1 MRKKK
6 TNVTIC
12 FTKPEDGRGQ
22 SRMFQEIIAGGFY
35 NYLKNNGHLRQ
46 DAENRQ
52 KTEQI
57 LEQSR
62 RVCHD
67 INSIDSA

>member
-1 MRKKK
+1 MKKK
-6 TNVTIC
+6 KKVTIY

-22 SRMFQEIIAGGFY
+22 GRVFQEIIAGGFY
-35 NYLKNNGHLRQ
+35 NYLKKSGHLRQ

-67 INSIDSA
+67 INPIDSA